1 MAEQVSETVSN
12 SLTVICE
19 EEIITLGAEI
29 DSPGSPLFPGIPGVP
44 MSPLMPFSPRIPGG
58 PCLPTLPG
66 CPIIPCNPLLPT
78 LPRLPLS
85 PLGPALPGGP
95 CKSSYVKSRCSLKV
109 PSYQSSHCLIKQSDQ
124 HFLGIFDVKSLR
136 LSENLQLKYCYD

>member
-29 DSPGSPLFPGIPGVP
+29 YSSGSPLFPGIPGVP

-95 CKSSYVKSRCSLKV
+95 CGPAGQTFRRFPFLSQIFIRKVTMFFKSSIISVVSLT
-109 PSYQSSHCLIKQSDQ
+109 STSWE
-124 HFLGIFDVKSLR
+124 SLM
-136 LSENLQLKYCYD
+136 